1 MKPNRLNRICCIA
14 AAALL
19 LTACGE
25 SGSSAAEPKSE
36 TTTAALSA
44 ETTTDAS
51 AATTTA
57 AVTTDDSQTAAS
69 SETTTDAGS
78 DTAASSAATTTT
90 AASTTEAQQTTAAAV
105 SNEPVAF
112 GNYFRVNQVLPV
124 SCKGTVQAPD
134 GLNLRSEPNT
144 TSKKITLIKDGT
156 AVDVE
161 GIVLTGGIRDYN
173 KRWLKVKSGS
183 NEGYMLAEYVNC
195 TCTAKPEELSTENR
209 IALGAVLYY
218 QSLRL
223 YIDFEREGGV
233 PNLKRTGKTNEEGFE
248 KLEPKCSRAKLI
260 ENFHSYFA
268 KDFSE
273 EFLNNCYHEETDGYL
288 WVATGY
294 GDNVML
300 DYVEIDRLEKQAPD
314 ALTYNVTV
322 HWFNLA
328 EEADFTEFEEMPFR
342 IVYENGSWKTAE
354 MKSLY

>member
-44 ETTTDAS
+44 ETTTDVS
-51 AATTTA
+51 GTTTTA

-78 DTAASSAATTTT
+78 DTTASSAATTTT
-90 AASTTEAQQTTAAAV
+90 AASTTGAQQTTTAAV

-144 TSKKITLIKDGT
+144 ASKKITLIKDGT

-161 GIVLTGGIRDYN
+161 GIVLTGGIRDYS

-195 TCTAKPEELSTENR
+195 TCTTKPEELSTENR
-209 IALGAVLYY
+209 IALGTIFYY
-218 QSLRL
+218 QSMRL
-223 YIDFEREGGV
+223 ILDYQRQGGV
-233 PNLKRTGKTNEEGFE
+233 PNLKHTNKYDTDGFDQ
-248 KLEPKCSRAKLI
+248 LSPAMTLAKLR
-260 ENFHSYFA
+260 ESFRRYFA
-268 KDFSE
+268 ADYPDDFE
-273 EFLNNCYHEETDGYL
+273 ECYKEKNGYL
-288 WVATGY
+288 WVITGY

-300 DYVEIDRLEKQAPD
+300 DYVELDRLEKQEPD